1 MAGPS
6 RRILVAEDNR
16 INQLVIDRMLRVA
29 GHDVTLVGNGEE
41 ALDALAIAR
50 FDLVIMD
57 LNMPV
62 MGGLDAVK
70 LHRFGTGGR
79 NLPPF
84 VALTADATEET
95 RRQCVAAG
103 IDAYVTKPAALDELL
118 ALVERLTRPPAAGG
132 PGAAGAALDDG
143 WKPARA
149 ELPATGPGRP
159 PVLDHALLDRLR
171 ELDDDEGFLADL
183 IQDFIADAE
192 QLIAELEAGA
202 AAADAPTFRDR
213 AHALRSSA
221 AHLGAS
227 ALFELCLAWRGIG
240 AAELAEQGAEHVAR
254 LRFEFERLRR
264 VLVAELPAARP
275 RPVSPPR

>member
-1 MAGPS
+1 
-6 RRILVAEDNR
+6 
-16 INQLVIDRMLRVA
+16 MLRVA

-41 ALDALAIAR
+41 ALDALAVAR
-50 FDLVIMD
+50 FDLVLMD

-79 NLPPF
+79 NLPPV

-103 IDAYVTKPAALDELL
+103 VDAYVTKPAALEELL
-118 ALVERLTRPPAAGG
+118 ALIERLTRPGAAR
-132 PGAAGAALDDG
+132 PDAAGATAEDG
-143 WKPARA
+143 LTLSRA
-149 ELPATGPGRP
+149 ELPKTDPGGL
-159 PVLDHALLDRLR
+159 PVLDPALLDRLR
-171 ELDDDEGFLADL
+171 ELDDDEGFLVQL
-183 IQDFIADAE
+183 IEDFIADAE
-192 QLIAELEAGA
+192 QLIGELEASA

-213 AHALRSSA
+213 VHALRSSA
-221 AHLGAS
+221 AHIGAS

-240 AAELAEQGAEHVAR
+240 AAELAERGVEHVAR
-254 LRFEFERLRR
+254 LRFEFDRLRR
-264 VLVAELPAARP
+264 ALVAELAAPRA